1 MSGVM
6 EMAEEAWERGLG
18 SVHDTLV
25 CANHIEEDAIRLFIN
40 RTGEAEECS
49 YCGRRKKVVELQ
61 VLMEYITDAIMHF
74 YTDPANFMSYNSR
87 EGGYLGNV
95 YDASELLNEH
105 FELEI
110 DGNALFND
118 IHDSLDLNR
127 AWANEYEYHN
137 DEADFRYESWVAFQN
152 VVKHKSRFLFS
163 SKRIFNFDDGVFSI
177 TEFLKLMGKQIRQ
190 MRMLT
195 MLPKNTNLYRCRQH
209 EHKDE
214 VTGASH
220 ICSPRDEHAIYP
232 NRMSPAG
239 IPMFY
244 GAFEPETAENETL
257 DLANLDKPF
266 YSIAEF
272 KTRHELNLIDLSKVP
287 AMPSRFEQRKWDVFY
302 LIAFLRAFVHDFTK
316 GIEKDGKI
324 HIEYVPTQ
332 IITEYFRYEFSKAGA
347 KPVDG
352 IIYPSS
358 KNRGKNACVL
368 FMDHQQSLIDL
379 EFIPASLKLRKLPI

>member
-18 SVHDTLV
+18 SVPDTLV
-25 CANHIEEDAIRLFIN
+25 CADHINDEAIRLFIN
-40 RTGEAEECS
+40 RQGEVEECS
-49 YCGRRKKVVELQ
+49 YCGRRKKVLELET
-61 VLMEYITDAIMHF
+61 LMDYITDAIMHF
-74 YTDPANFMSYNSR
+74 YTDSANFMSYNSR

-110 DGNALFND
+110 ADTALFND
-118 IHDSLDLNR
+118 IHDSLDLNK

-137 DEADFRYESWVAFQN
+137 NEGDYRYESWLAFQN
-152 VVKHKSRFLFS
+152 IVKHQSRFLFS
-163 SKRIFNFDDGVFSI
+163 SKRNFKFDDSAFSI

-195 MLPKNTNLYRCRQH
+195 TLNKGARLYRCRQH
-209 EHKDE
+209 EYKDE
-214 VTGASH
+214 VTEAAH
-220 ICSPRDEHAIYP
+220 ICSPSNEHAIYP

-244 GAFEPETAENETL
+244 AAFESETAENETL
-257 DLANLDKPF
+257 DLANRDKPF

-272 KTRHELNLIDLSKVP
+272 KTKHELTLIDLSKVP
-287 AMPSRFEQRKWDVFY
+287 PMPSRFEQRKWDIFY
-302 LIAFLRAFVHDFTK
+302 LIAFLRAFVEDFTK

-332 IITEYFRYEFSKAGA
+332 IITEYFRFEFNKAGA
-347 KPVDG
+347 HPIDG

-368 FMDHQQSLIDL
+368 FMNHYESLMDL
-379 EFIPASLKLRKLPI
+379 EFIPTALKLRKLPF